1 MSEIILSDFLK
12 LVNGETIRLIEE
24 REGRRHVVLQQE
36 YTDKSTIPRKY
47 ADRIVTAVATTWYR
61 KSKLDGYRV
70 VPLYIDT
77 ILEITFKGR
86 EDDGQGISE

>member
-1 MSEIILSDFLK
+1 MREIVLSEFLK

-47 ADRIVTAVATTWYR
+47 AEKIVTAVATDWERTREDDSYFV
-61 KSKLDGYRV
+61 D
-70 VPLYIDT
+70 PLHINT
-77 ILEITFKGR
+77 ILEIY
-86 EDDGQGISE
+86 I